1 MEALNLQQGTA
12 AWAEHRAT
20 ALNASDA
27 PAMMGYS
34 PYRSRQDLIRER
46 ATGIVDADINPAQAK
61 RFADGHRFEALARPL
76 AEEIVGEELFPVV
89 GKSGK
94 YSASYDGLTLLE
106 DTAFEHK
113 TLGEALRYTPWDEGN
128 GDHLPLH
135 YRIQMEHQCMVCPTI
150 ERVLFMASRWA
161 DDGTLLEERHCWY
174 APDPALRAR
183 IVSGWEQFEAD
194 VAAYTPEPPKAA
206 PVIAA
211 PQETLPAV
219 SVRVDGQLA
228 IVSNLPA
235 FGAALQS
242 FIERI
247 PAEPSTDQE
256 FADTEAACK
265 ALKRAEEALEAAE
278 SNALA
283 QLADVDTMRR
293 LVADYRAMARTTRLQ
308 REKLVSIRKD
318 ELRRDIVNE
327 GQAAVR
333 SHTDALNKRLGGN
346 YMPTLPV
353 DFAGA
358 IKGKKSLDSMRSA
371 VNDELARAKIA
382 ANEIAVRI
390 DINMGT
396 MERLAGGYTGMF
408 PDAAALV
415 LKSPEDFELAV
426 QARVD
431 RRKAEEQARLNAER
445 ERIAT
450 EERAKAEAAAEAD
463 RARIRAEEQQKAQAE
478 AAEREAAA
486 RRERILAEAA
496 KPAVTRALEAIER
509 EKDAAPGKPLAPA
522 PTIAAPVAAGIA
534 PVVAVGSASDDT
546 PELTLGAINERLSP
560 ISLSAAGLA
569 EFGIEPL
576 ATKKAAKLYSQSQFE
591 QLCRAIVR
599 CATDALRGEM
609 EAA

>member
-1 MEALNLQQGTA
+1 METLNLQQGTA
-12 AWAEHRAT
+12 AWAAHRAT

-27 PAMMGYS
+27 PAMMGCS

-346 YMPTLPV
+346 YMPTLPA

-358 IKGKKSLDSMRSA
+358 IKGKKSLDSMRDA
-371 VNDELARAKIA
+371 VSDVLAQFKIA
-382 ANEIAVRI
+382 ANEAADLIQANLEALR
-390 DINMGT
+390 
-396 MERLAGGYTGMF
+396 ERQELAFLF
-408 PDAAALV
+408 PDVLALV
-415 LKSPEDFELAV
+415 HKAPDDLRAV
-426 QARVD
+426 ITARIAEHEAKERARVD
-431 RRKAEEQARLNAER
+431 AER
-445 ERIAT
+445 E
-450 EERAKAEAAAEAD
+450 
-463 RARIRAEEQQKAQAE
+463 RIRAEEQAK
-478 AAEREAAA
+478 
-486 RRERILAEAA
+486 AEAA
-496 KPAVTRALEAIER
+496 KAQADKAIQAA
-509 EKDAAPGKPLAPA
+509 AAP
-522 PTIAAPVAAGIA
+522 AAPVQTSARAQMDADPRFAAAVAGAPAAAPAGDEQATLKLGDINARLKHISVTADGLRSLGFEPAARDKRATLYTERQFWAICDSIA
-534 PVVAVGSASDDT
+534 QCVQEAQRR
-546 PELTLGAINERLSP
+546 TLQ
-560 ISLSAAGLA
+560 AA
-569 EFGIEPL
+569 
-576 ATKKAAKLYSQSQFE
+576 
-591 QLCRAIVR
+591 
-599 CATDALRGEM
+599 
-609 EAA
+609 